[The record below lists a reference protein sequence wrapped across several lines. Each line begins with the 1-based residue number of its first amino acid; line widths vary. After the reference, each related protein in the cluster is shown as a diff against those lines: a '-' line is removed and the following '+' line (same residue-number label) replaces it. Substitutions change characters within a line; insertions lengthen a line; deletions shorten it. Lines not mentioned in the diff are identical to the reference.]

1 MKLFSPSSMV
11 LLGLMSL
18 TPALTGVAWGAKP
31 HLGRLAPDFSLVGLK
46 GYNSEEKISPSS
58 FRGKVVLL
66 DFWASWCLPCR
77 RLMPLLVDMKD
88 RHPDLEV
95 LAVSIDS
102 DRNKALSFLRDVV
115 PELKSAY
122 DVKQKTADAYGVN
135 ELMPVCFL
143 IDKAG
148 RLRFRHDGYTAQD
161 MEAVEREANL
171 LLAEPA
177 AAVHK

>member
-1 MKLFSPSSMV
+1 MQRLAYSSAV
-11 LLGLMSL
+11 ILGLTL
-18 TPALTGVAWGAKP
+18 ALTGAAWGAKP
-31 HLGRLAPDFSLVGLK
+31 RLGRPAPDFSLVGLN
-46 GYNSEEKISPSS
+46 GPNSEEKISPSS

-77 RLMPLLVDMKD
+77 RLMPLVMEMKD
-88 RHPDLEV
+88 QHPDLVV
-95 LAVSIDS
+95 LAVSIDE

-122 DVKQKTADAYGVN
+122 DPKQKTAQAYGVN

-148 RLRFRHDGYTAQD
+148 RLRFRHDGYTAED
-161 MEAVEREANL
+161 MAAVEREANL
-171 LLAEPA
+171 LLAEPGKS
-177 AAVHK
+177 VHK